1 MAGARAPDA
10 RDPFATA
17 VTVSAVRI
25 ALVSPYSW
33 TYPGGVTRHIE
44 ALAAELR
51 RKGHEPDILA
61 PYDPDDALSAR
72 LHRGAR
78 PQRVDPPPGFV
89 ALGRTIGIPANGAV
103 SNLTG
108 TPHSVFAI
116 RRALREGAY
125 DVAHIHEPIVPLV
138 GFDALM
144 SAGELPLVG
153 TFHTYSENRLSN
165 GIGAI
170 AMGGRRRMNR
180 LHARIA
186 VSEAAAWTA
195 RRFFG
200 GRYRIVPN
208 GVLLPAGEPFGVA
221 EGDVLSTRKEVF
233 GSKGGVS
240 DAQSEAPWVDDR
252 VSRPLRILFIGQAV
266 ERKGLPV
273 LLSAFE
279 ALRDQVDA
287 TLTLVG
293 ASSAEIAP
301 MLLDDRGV
309 RALGKLSEQDKQAEL
324 RRAEVLCA
332 PSLCGESFGMVLT
345 EAFAASTP
353 VIASD
358 IPGYRDV
365 ARDGIDGVLVP
376 AGDALAL
383 AEALRALALDPARRE
398 RMASAARERAERFSW
413 THVAEEVVE
422 TYGDAIAAARAS
434 ERRCA
439 AIVRG
444 AQHRPVDAVAG
455 AGIGA
460 ASGMLARRAQRMA
473 LRHGLIPRD
482 GLPRVPA
489 RRLPSL
495 EPPRPVRHRAL
506 RVLSRAG
513 LALTSLAGIALA
525 LLALRKIGVER
536 VLESLVASSPGLV
549 AAGVGV
555 MCASMFVRGI
565 AWHAILRAAPT
576 WRPARR
582 RDALQGTFIGVL
594 MSATLPA
601 RLGEPSRAL
610 IVARRI
616 GRARETLPVVL
627 GTMVSQT
634 LLNLLALAILGGVMF
649 SSVDFAGRHTG
660 ALLAVALTPL
670 ALLLALVLAPVLV
683 SPAAVSRSRRLG
695 RALASVRAAL
705 VRVRAGLSVFRH
717 PRQAAV
723 ATAVQLIA
731 WALQC
736 ASCYL
741 LLMALGL
748 SAGPTGRV
756 GFGAAA
762 AVLFAVNVTAVIPAT
777 PANVGVFQAACVA
790 VLAGAYHVHTADAL
804 AYGIVLQAVE
814 VATAVIMGMPA
825 LVGEG
830 LSWRD
835 VRLRTIHATPV
846 KLGPPAPRGG
856 GLPGVGQLSGGSRA
870 APSQAQP

>member
-1 MAGARAPDA
+1 M
-10 RDPFATA
+10 
-17 VTVSAVRI
+17 RI

-44 ALAAELR
+44 ALSAELVAQ
-51 RKGHEPDILA
+51 GHHPDILA

-78 PQRVDPPPGFV
+78 PQRLEPPANFV

-116 RRALREGAY
+116 RRALREGGY

-144 SAGELPLVG
+144 SSGDLPLVG
-153 TFHTYSENRLSN
+153 TFHTYSTNPVSN
-165 GIGAI
+165 GIGAV
-170 AMGGRRRMNR
+170 ALGGRRRMNR

-195 RRFFG
+195 RRFYG
-200 GRYRIVPN
+200 GHYRLVPN
-208 GVLLPAGEPFGVA
+208 GVIVSSGVRLGEELA
-221 EGDVLSTRKEVF
+221 ESADGE
-233 GSKGGVS
+233 G
-240 DAQSEAPWVDDR
+240 A
-252 VSRPLRILFIGQAV
+252 PLRILFIGQAV

-273 LLSAFE
+273 LLRAFE
-279 ALRDQVDA
+279 ALREHIPA

-293 ASSAEIAP
+293 ASAEEIAP

-309 RALGKLSEQDKQAEL
+309 RALGKVSEECKHTEL
-324 RRAEVLCA
+324 ARAEVLCA
-332 PSLCGESFGMVLT
+332 PSLRGESFGMVLT

-353 VIASD
+353 VVASD

-365 ARDGIDGVLVP
+365 ARDGIDGLLVP
-376 AGDALAL
+376 PGDALAL
-383 AEALRALALDPARRE
+383 AEALRALALDPSRRAA
-398 RMASAARERAERFSW
+398 MAAAARERAERFSW
-413 THVAEEVVE
+413 GYVAEEVLDCYAE
-422 TYGDAIAAARAS
+422 AIAVARPATRLS
-434 ERRCA
+434 R
-439 AIVRG
+439 I
-444 AQHRPVDAVAG
+444 AV
-455 AGIGA
+455 
-460 ASGMLARRAQRMA
+460 
-473 LRHGLIPRD
+473 RHGFAPADLR
-482 GLPRVPA
+482 PRVRA

-495 EPPRPVRHRAL
+495 EPAQPVRGRAL
-506 RVLSRAG
+506 RILSRAAL
-513 LALTSLAGIALA
+513 LAASLAGVVLAFLA
-525 LLALRKIGVER
+525 LQKIGVTN
-536 VLESLVASSPGLV
+536 VVASLLASSPGLV

-555 MCASMFVRGI
+555 MCASMLVRGL
-565 AWHAILRAAPT
+565 AWHAILKAAPT
-576 WRPARR
+576 WRVARR

-610 IVARRI
+610 IVARRV

-649 SSVDFAGRHTG
+649 SSVSFAGNHTS
-660 ALLAVALTPL
+660 ALLAVALAPL
-670 ALLLALVLAPVLV
+670 AVLVGLVLVPVVARAPKGMPL
-683 SPAAVSRSRRLG
+683 AAVSRSRRLG
-695 RALASVRAAL
+695 SLLANAGAAL
-705 VRVRAGLSVFRH
+705 VRVRAGLSVFRN
-717 PRQAAV
+717 PRQASS
-723 ATAVQLIA
+723 ATLLQLSA
-731 WALQC
+731 WGLQWM
-736 ASCYL
+736 SCWL

-748 SAGPTGRV
+748 DGKA

-762 AVLFAVNVTAVIPAT
+762 AVLFAVNVTAVVPAT

-790 VLAGAYHVHTADAL
+790 VLAGAYHVPTADAL

-830 LSWRD
+830 LSWKD
-835 VRLRTIHATPV
+835 VRLRTMHASPV
-846 KLGPPAPRGG
+846 KLPPLAGAAR
-856 GLPGVGQLSGGSRA
+856 R
-870 APSQAQP
+870 APSRVQS

>member
-1 MAGARAPDA
+1 
-10 RDPFATA
+10 
-17 VTVSAVRI
+17 VRI

-44 ALAAELR
+44 ALSAELAAQ
-51 RKGHEPDILA
+51 GHEPDILA
-61 PYDPDDALSAR
+61 PFDPDDALSAR

-78 PQRVDPPPGFV
+78 PQRRDPPENFV

-116 RRALREGAY
+116 RRALRTGGY

-144 SAGELPLVG
+144 SSGELPLVG
-153 TFHTYSENRLSN
+153 TFHTYSTNPVAN
-165 GIGAI
+165 GIGAL

-195 RRFFG
+195 RRFYG
-200 GRYRIVPN
+200 GHYRIVPN
-208 GVLLPAGEPFGVA
+208 GVLLGAAEAPGA
-221 EGDVLSTRKEVF
+221 EGGEGECAAAWREMGGLANLGVLPAHGEEALS
-233 GSKGGVS
+233 GGPH
-240 DAQSEAPWVDDR
+240 DEE
-252 VSRPLRILFIGQAV
+252 PLRILFIGQAV
-266 ERKGLPV
+266 ERKGLPI
-273 LLSAFE
+273 LLRAFE
-279 ALRDQVDA
+279 ALREQIPA

-293 ASSAEIAP
+293 ASAAEIAP

-309 RALGKLSEQDKQAEL
+309 RALGKVSEERKTEEL
-324 RRAEVLCA
+324 RRADVLCA
-332 PSLCGESFGMVLT
+332 PSLRGESFGMVLT

-353 VIASD
+353 VVASD

-365 ARDGIDGVLVP
+365 ARDGLDSLLVP
-376 AGDALAL
+376 PGDALAL
-383 AEALRALALDPARRE
+383 AEALRALALDPRR
-398 RMASAARERAERFSW
+398 RASMAVAAREHAERFSW
-413 THVAEEVVE
+413 AHVAEEVLDVYRE
-422 TYGDAIAAARAS
+422 AIAVGQPATRLARA
-434 ERRCA
+434 
-439 AIVRG
+439 
-444 AQHRPVDAVAG
+444 AV
-455 AGIGA
+455 
-460 ASGMLARRAQRMA
+460 
-473 LRHGLIPRD
+473 RHGFVPADLR
-482 GLPRVPA
+482 PRVPA
-489 RRLPSL
+489 RRLRSL
-495 EPPRPVRHRAL
+495 EPAPPVRHRAL
-506 RVLSRAG
+506 RVLSRV
-513 LALTSLAGIALA
+513 ALVATSLAGIALA
-525 LLALRKIGVER
+525 YLALQRIGVTN
-536 VLESLVASSPGLV
+536 VAASLVASSPGLV

-565 AWHAILRAAPT
+565 AWHAILKAAPT
-576 WRPARR
+576 WRTARR

-649 SSVDFAGRHTG
+649 SSVSFAGKHTD
-660 ALLAVALTPL
+660 ALLAVGLAPL
-670 ALLLALVLAPVLV
+670 GVLVALLLAPVLV
-683 SPAAVSRSRRLG
+683 PPAAVSRSQRLG
-695 RALASVRAAL
+695 RLLAGMRVAL
-705 VRVRAGLSVFRH
+705 VRVRAGLRVFRN
-717 PRQAAV
+717 PRQAAT
-723 ATAVQLIA
+723 ATVLQLSA
-731 WALQC
+731 WGLQWL
-736 ASCYL
+736 SCWL

-748 SAGPTGRV
+748 DSKV

-790 VLAGAYHVHTADAL
+790 VLAGAYHVPTADAL

-814 VATAVIMGMPA
+814 VATAVIMGTPA
-825 LVGEG
+825 LVNEG
-830 LSWRD
+830 LSWKD
-835 VRLRTIHATPV
+835 VRLRTMHASPV
-846 KLGPPAPRGG
+846 KLPP
-856 GLPGVGQLSGGSRA
+856 LPGTTRR
-870 APSQAQP
+870 APSRVQS

>member
-1 MAGARAPDA
+1 M
-10 RDPFATA
+10 
-17 VTVSAVRI
+17 RI

-44 ALAAELR
+44 ALARELQVQ
-51 RKGHEPDILA
+51 GHEPDILA
-61 PYDPDDALSAR
+61 PFDPDDALSRR

-78 PQRVDPPPGFV
+78 PQRVDPPANFV

-116 RRALREGAY
+116 RRALRDGGY
-125 DVAHIHEPIVPLV
+125 DVAHIHEPIVPLI

-144 SAGELPLVG
+144 SSGELPLVG
-153 TFHTYSENRLSN
+153 TFHTYSENPLTN
-165 GIGAI
+165 GIGAV

-195 RRFFG
+195 RRFYG

-208 GVLLPAGEPFGVA
+208 GVRLDAWPAE
-221 EGDVLSTRKEVF
+221 RR
-233 GSKGGVS
+233 
-240 DAQSEAPWVDDR
+240 DDR
-252 VSRPLRILFIGQAV
+252 MAGCRDDRLAGCRDEGERGTGDPGPLRILFIGQAV

-279 ALRDQVDA
+279 ALRDQVPA

-293 ASSAEIAP
+293 ASAEEIAP
-301 MLLDDRGV
+301 LLLDDRGV
-309 RALGKLSEQDKQAEL
+309 RALGKVSDADKHAEL
-324 RRAEVLCA
+324 ERADVLCA
-332 PSLCGESFGMVLT
+332 PSLRGESFGMVLT

-353 VIASD
+353 VLASD

-365 ARDGIDGVLVP
+365 ARDGIDGLLVAP
-376 AGDALAL
+376 GDALAL

-398 RMASAARERAERFSW
+398 RMALAARERAERFSW
-413 THVAEEVVE
+413 AHVAAEVADVYDE
-422 TYGDAIAAARAS
+422 AIASARAN
-434 ERRCA
+434 ERRLA
-439 AIVRG
+439 PVG
-444 AQHRPVDAVAG
+444 AGVGATSRPALGAAVALC
-455 AGIGA
+455 AER
-460 ASGMLARRAQRMA
+460 AS
-473 LRHGLIPRD
+473 LRHGLLPRD

-495 EPPRPVRHRAL
+495 QAPQPVPHRAL
-506 RVLSRAG
+506 RVLSRGG

-536 VLESLVASSPGLV
+536 VIESLVASSPGLV

-660 ALLAVALTPL
+660 ALLAVALSPL
-670 ALLLALVLAPVLV
+670 AVLVALVLAPLLIP
-683 SPAAVSRSRRLG
+683 PAAVSRSRRLG
-695 RALASVRAAL
+695 RALASAHAAL
-705 VRVRAGLSVFRH
+705 VRVRAGLSVFRQ
-717 PRQAAV
+717 PRQAAI
-723 ATAVQLIA
+723 ATAIQLAA

-748 SAGPTGRV
+748 SGQV

-814 VATAVIMGMPA
+814 VATAVIMGTPA

-835 VRLRTIHATPV
+835 VRLRTMHATPV
-846 KLGPPAPRGG
+846 KLGPLPAHSAGAEWAGRLRGQHATNERT
-856 GLPGVGQLSGGSRA
+856 V
-870 APSQAQP
+870 